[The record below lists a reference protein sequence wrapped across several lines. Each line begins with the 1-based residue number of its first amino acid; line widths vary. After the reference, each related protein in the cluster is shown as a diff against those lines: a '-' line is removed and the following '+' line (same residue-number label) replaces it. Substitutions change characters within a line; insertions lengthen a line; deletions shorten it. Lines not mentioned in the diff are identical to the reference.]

1 MIYDIIVVSGLSYVR
16 LLNNY
21 KPVGD
26 VARDTASF
34 APSCGRCL

>member
-16 LLNNY
+16 LLNNNY

-34 APSCGRCL
+34 AA